1 MSLFIEKTI
10 QRTEIKNL
18 DSYVEAKFKTNT
30 DFYSNYSNDFFIAKG
45 DLLIPLY
52 DLIIGEEYCTVF
64 TSLNHK
70 IKKDTYVVFYMNK
83 SDFGFLTK

>member
-10 QRTEIKNL
+10 QKEEIKNL

-30 DFYSNYSNDFFIAKG
+30 DFYSNYSDDFFIAKG

-52 DLIIGEEYCTVF
+52 DLVIGEDYCTVF

-70 IKKDTYVVFYMNK
+70 VKKNTHVVFYMTKN
-83 SDFGFLTK
+83 DFDHLTQ